1 MKYTLKKIA
10 REVVH
15 RFKFMMPLY
24 KKLSGYKTRREG
36 KYDDETFFKRR
47 YKENTGKELNLDNPQ
62 TFNEKL
68 LWLQIHDRNPVYTTI
83 SDKYLVKKWVA
94 EKIGEKYVVPLIG
107 VWDSVDDIPFDELPD
122 EYVLKCNHDCGSVM
136 VKRKGEKLDVKK
148 VKKRFRKALKRNY
161 YPVGRVWGY
170 KNIVPKVFAEEYIK
184 SIDKGFPIDYKI
196 FCFDGEPK
204 YTYCVSERETK
215 TTRLDFYDLEWNHMP
230 IFHRYP
236 NSEKGVPK
244 PKRWEEML
252 DIARKLSAG
261 FPHVRV
267 DLYEEPDGKILFGEM
282 TLCTSSG
289 TVNYEPEHYE
299 YEFGSYINIE
309 QVKKGQYYKK

>member
-10 REVVH
+10 RETVH

-24 KKLSGYKTRREG
+24 KKLSGYKTRSEE

-47 YKENTGKELNLDNPQ
+47 YKENTGKELNLENPQ

-83 SDKYLVKKWVA
+83 SDKYLVKNWVA
-94 EKIGEKYVVPLIG
+94 ERIGAEYVVPLIG

-136 VKRKGEKLDVKK
+136 VKRKGEKFDVKK

-170 KNIVPKVFAEEYIK
+170 KNIVPKVFAEEYIN
-184 SIDKGFPIDYKI
+184 SMDGEFPRDYKI
-196 FCFDGEPK
+196 FCFYGEPK
-204 YTYCVSERETK
+204 FAFVASDRGKDTK
-215 TTRLDFYDLEWNHMP
+215 FDFFDLEWNKLPVKQH
-230 IFHRYP
+230 YP
-236 NSEKGVPK
+236 NSSYDIPK
-244 PKRWEEML
+244 PKKWDEML
-252 DIARKLSAG
+252 DIARKLSQG
-261 FPHVRV
+261 IPHVRV
-267 DLYEEPDGKILFGEM
+267 DLYIKPDDSILFGEL
-282 TLCTSSG
+282 TLCHFSG
-289 TVNYEPEHYE
+289 KEEFEPDCFDI
-299 YEFGSYINIE
+299 EFGKYLDIE
-309 QVKKGQYYKK
+309 RVKNEPFFKE